1 MPLSLRSPLPS
12 KAKTCSKRCAEL
24 AQNLDP
30 DLDLSA
36 GVAKYNH
43 RQIQVGGSTDTP
55 KQKFNPLRS
64 SAHSALL
71 ILCNLTST
79 QPQSTALSSLIL
91 NRLLQLHKS
100 SKPHPMPPQH
110 PAMSNAQTQDAQVS
124 KRPNRSDHENITAN
138 ATLIWLRE
146 GPSFDFDVDVETDD
160 FENHQAFLSVI
171 RPDTRGRLSRIPLMM
186 TVLHN
191 SEERTM
197 RDLDKTLKDMVNRG
211 VKKEVQLHEYE
222 KFNMKKALKLINDIG
237 A

>member
-1 MPLSLRSPLPS
+1 
-12 KAKTCSKRCAEL
+12 
-24 AQNLDP
+24 
-30 DLDLSA
+30 
-36 GVAKYNH
+36 
-43 RQIQVGGSTDTP
+43 
-55 KQKFNPLRS
+55 
-64 SAHSALL
+64 
-71 ILCNLTST
+71 
-79 QPQSTALSSLIL
+79 
-91 NRLLQLHKS
+91 
-100 SKPHPMPPQH
+100 
-110 PAMSNAQTQDAQVS
+110 MSNAQTQDAQVS

-138 ATLIWLRE
+138 ATLIWLGE

-191 SEERTM
+191 SEERAM